1 MWLQLQL
8 IGTYLIQPADMR
20 GDTDSFEFL

>member
-1 MWLQLQL
+1 LQLQL